1 MPDLIQV
8 FSRKWKFILGLTL
21 LATIIALVAVWISPK
36 KYLSTATALPVN
48 SLVADKARIFNPNIE
63 MLYSDFGSPDE
74 LDRIEG
80 TAMLDTIFIAAV
92 KKFDLASHY
101 GFGRSEVNEYKAVVK
116 LKKESNISRSAY
128 GELKVKVWDEEK
140 NMAANL
146 ANALMQDIQDLH
158 QHLQTENTRAALQ
171 QLMSDYQEKKIQFAQ
186 FSDSTAGL
194 KGPDSELAS
203 AKKAAMLDQLQQYEK
218 MTDQFKVAI
227 SSNPRVLLIVENARP
242 AHWPDKPKV
251 LVTLLLSFFGA
262 FLFFYLLALFLETRK
277 RLN

>member
-21 LATIIALVAVWISPK
+21 LATLIALVAVWFSPK

-48 SLVADKARIFNPNIE
+48 SMVADKARIFNPNIE
-63 MLYSDFGSPDE
+63 VLYSDFGTPDE
-74 LDRIEG
+74 LDRMEG
-80 TAMLDTIFIAAV
+80 TAVLDTIFIAAV

-101 GFGRSEVNEYKAVVK
+101 GYGQTDENQYKAVVK
-116 LKKESNISRSAY
+116 LKKESTISRSAY
-128 GELKVKVWDEEK
+128 GELKVKVWDEDR
-140 NMAANL
+140 NMAASL
-146 ANALMQDIQDLH
+146 ANSLMQDIQDLH
-158 QHLQTENTRAALQ
+158 QHLQTENTRSALQ
-171 QLMSDYQEKKIQFAQ
+171 QLLSDYQEKKMQFAQ
-186 FSDSTAGL
+186 FSDSAAGL
-194 KGPDSELAS
+194 KGPDLELA
-203 AKKAAMLDQLQQYEK
+203 AARKAAMLEQLQQYEK

-242 AHWPDKPKV
+242 AHWPDKPKL

-262 FLFFYLLALFLETRK
+262 FLFFYLLALFLESRK